1 MSSVLARIFG
11 LIEIRKADAYSQH
24 RWRLHR
30 RILPHVNVDT
40 ILMGHHQRAGSDL
53 VFLCDSGRLVKG
65 RFGNGALRFEKQERP
80 IVYNVAITSK
90 HKSKYTYSG
99 LNVSLQHPYQ

>member
-1 MSSVLARIFG
+1 VSSVLRRKSG
-11 LIEIRKADAYSQH
+11 LTVVYRADADLQH

-53 VFLCDSGRLVKG
+53 VFLCDSGRLVKDW
-65 RFGNGALRFEKQERP
+65 
-80 IVYNVAITSK
+80 
-90 HKSKYTYSG
+90 SG
-99 LNVSLQHPYQ
+99 GDGL